1 MDNIITNQNIFL
13 AFASGVAVGCSV
25 TIILGMLLKIVVK
38 FVDCRKQLQRHHLSK
53 KKVLYYI
60 CGGAKEKE
68 EELDIS
74 DPILESTTFPIASV
88 STRHPSMTASK
99 TPTECSERR
108 LGKSTCRPLFGE
120 EDVYSSPPTCKPRLY
135 SSPPI
140 GEPRLYTL
148 KGVYSSPPIG
158 EPRLYTLK
166 DDSVYSSPP
175 TGEPRLY
182 TLKDDGVYS
191 SPPTGEPRL
200 YLNNNNTY
208 LPMNK
213 YSEGSTYVKSLAC
226 INIRATDEG
235 EENHHYETIPAL
247 AATVAVPFSYPLPP
261 PPVPDFPDHLRNSFT
276 H

>member
-13 AFASGVAVGCSV
+13 AFVSGVAVGCSV
-25 TIILGMLLKIVVK
+25 TIILGTLLKIVV
-38 FVDCRKQLQRHHLSK
+38 QLQRHHLSK
-53 KKVLYYI
+53 KKVF
-60 CGGAKEKE
+60 CGAKEKE

-74 DPILESTTFPIASV
+74 DPILESTTFSIVSV

-99 TPTECSERR
+99 TPTECSEKR

-120 EDVYSSPPTCKPRLY
+120 EDD
-135 SSPPI
+135 
-140 GEPRLYTL
+140 G
-148 KGVYSSPPIG
+148 
-158 EPRLYTLK
+158 
-166 DDSVYSSPP
+166 VYSSPP

-191 SPPTGEPRL
+191 SPPIGEPRLYTLKDDGVYSSPPIGEPRLYTLKDDGVYSSPPIGEPRLYTLKDDGVYSSPPIEEPRL

-213 YSEGSTYVKSLAC
+213 YSEDVKSC
-226 INIRATDEG
+226 INIRATDEE

-247 AATVAVPFSYPLPP
+247 AATVAVPFSHPLPP

-276 H
+276 YYF